1 MSEKSLYERLG
12 GYDAISAVTNDLFIM
27 YPENWTGD

>member
-12 GYDAISAVTNDLFIM
+12 GYDAINAVTHDLDGI
-27 YPENWTGD
+27 WTP